1 MRLNSTPVGRVVFV
15 VSFVA
20 LLLALCP
27 SAAFAVWGQDWG
39 TMEWGAAAPPVPTLP
54 TWGLALLTIL
64 LLGAAMRF
72 LKRGTLKCSATGVV
86 MLLVLFSLTAMAA
99 FNVTHTFSNGTI
111 ADADEVNANFTDIA
125 AELAAKGGSLT
136 VPNTF
141 VNGNTAEA
149 AEMNAN
155 FTAVAS
161 AISAAGGSVTLAHT
175 FSDAT
180 TADATE
186 VNDNFTAVEASLD
199 AMPPEGMV
207 QVPAGTYT
215 MGFTGVA
222 TPEHPVT
229 LGSFYLSEHETTYQL
244 WYDVKT
250 LASGMGY
257 TFANDGREGQD
268 GTIGAAP
275 TGASGEPVTTVSWR
289 DAIVWCNARS
299 QQAGLTPAYTYSS
312 ATIKDATDAT
322 ACDNAV
328 FNPSANGYRLPTEAE
343 WEYASRYQDG
353 ASWTPGDYAS
363 GATDVYLNDAACQV
377 VAWFDS
383 NSALATHEVG
393 QKAVN
398 QVGAY
403 DMSGNVWEWCWD
415 WYDTYGS
422 GADTDPVGPAS
433 SPFGA
438 RVLRGGSWSHGT
450 NLLRCAS
457 RLYNGPSPADVNG
470 GFRCARGL

>member
-1 MRLNSTPVGRVVFV
+1 MRERKGDGMRLNSTPVGRVVFV

-155 FTAVAS
+155 FTAVETR
-161 AISAAGGSVTLAHT
+161 IVAAGGSLTVPNT
-175 FSDAT
+175 FSDGT

-186 VNDNFTAVEASLD
+186 VNANFTAVEASLD
-199 AMPPEGMV
+199 AMPPAGMV
-207 QVPAGTYT
+207 AIPAGTNTGTDPDSGAYNLTVTALFMDKYEVTKDQWDTVRTWGASNGYT
-215 MGFTGVA
+215 DLAAGAGKAGT
-222 TPEHPVT
+222 HPVQT
-229 LGSFYLSEHETTYQL
+229 VS
-244 WYDVKT
+244 WYDVVK
-250 LASGMGY
+250 
-257 TFANDGREGQD
+257 
-268 GTIGAAP
+268 
-275 TGASGEPVTTVSWR
+275 
-289 DAIVWCNARS
+289 WCNARS
-299 QQAGLTPAYTYSS
+299 EQAGLTPAYYTDASY
-312 ATIKDATDAT
+312 ATVYRTATVSGNDPPYVDAT
-322 ACDNAV
+322 AD
-328 FNPSANGYRLPTEAE
+328 GYRLPTDEE
-343 WEYASRYQDG
+343 WEYAARGGAASHRFPWDDSDNISHARANYRASGGEAYDESDPDG
-353 ASWTPGDYAS
+353 YHPLGDYPNTSPGTAPVGS
-363 GATDVYLNDAACQV
+363 FAA
-377 VAWFDS
+377 
-383 NSALATHEVG
+383 NGYGL
-393 QKAVN
+393 
-398 QVGAY
+398 Y
-403 DMSGNVWEWCWD
+403 DMAGNVYEWCYS
-415 WYDTYGS
+415 WYPGLEGS
-422 GADTDPVGPAS
+422 Y
-433 SPFGA
+433 
-438 RVLRGGSWSHGT
+438 RVVRGGSWSGYAGIC
-450 NLLRCAS
+450 RVAIRFS
-457 RLYNGPSPADVNG
+457 FSPG
-470 GFRCARGL
+470 GSYGSIGFRACLPPGP